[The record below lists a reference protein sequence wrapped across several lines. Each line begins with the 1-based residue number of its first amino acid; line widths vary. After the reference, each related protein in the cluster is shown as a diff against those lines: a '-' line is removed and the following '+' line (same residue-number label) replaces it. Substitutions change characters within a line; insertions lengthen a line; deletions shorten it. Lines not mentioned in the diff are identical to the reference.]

1 MGPTPL
7 IRFIGRVGLACLL
20 CLPLPGGA
28 IARDGSL
35 VSADVAYGP
44 DARQRM
50 DIHRPPKAAKA
61 PIIVMLHGGGW
72 RHGDKAMRAVV
83 NHKAAHWVDHG
94 VLFISVN
101 TRLMPQADPLEQARD
116 LARALARVQRDAV
129 SLDGD
134 PARIVLMGH
143 SAGAHLVSL
152 LAASPGL
159 QSDAGV
165 RPWMATV
172 SLDSAAYDIEAV
184 MRRDHFR
191 LYDQAFGTDAR
202 LWRDASPAHQL
213 RRPGP
218 PQLAVCSSTRPDK
231 PCRDAERYLDQARA
245 LGMVFELLPVALS
258 HRAINDD
265 LGEPGDYTAR
275 VDAFLRRI
283 DPAWPVAP

>member
-1 MGPTPL
+1 MPPTRL
-7 IRFIGRVGLACLL
+7 TRGVRRVGLLCLL
-20 CLPLPGGA
+20 SLS
-28 IARDGSL
+28 IATAASAGDGRRLSTEE
-35 VSADVAYGP
+35 AYGP
-44 DARQRM
+44 DPLQRM
-50 DIHRPPKAAKA
+50 DIHRPAQVSGA

-72 RHGDKAMRAVV
+72 RHGDKANRAVV
-83 NHKAAHWVDHG
+83 AHKAEHWLGHG

-116 LARALARVQRDAV
+116 LAHAMARVQHAAIE
-129 SLDGD
+129 LGGD

-152 LAASPGL
+152 LAASPRL
-159 QSDAGV
+159 QAEAGV

-172 SLDSAAYDIEAV
+172 SLDSAGYDIEAV

-191 LYDQAFGTDAR
+191 LYDQAFGTNVD

-218 PQLAVCSSTRPDK
+218 PQLAVCSSIRPDK
-231 PCRDAERYLDQARA
+231 PCRDAERYLAQARA
-245 LGMVFELLPVALS
+245 LGMIFELLPVALS
-258 HRAINDD
+258 HRAINND

-283 DPAWPVAP
+283 DPRWPVAP